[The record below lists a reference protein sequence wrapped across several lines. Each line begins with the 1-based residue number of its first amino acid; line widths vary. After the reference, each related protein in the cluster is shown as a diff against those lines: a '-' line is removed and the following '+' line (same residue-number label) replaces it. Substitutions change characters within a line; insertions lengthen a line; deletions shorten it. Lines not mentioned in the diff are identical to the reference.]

1 MTVIEAHAKAEFVF
15 ANRNLKRLVDLIMLQ
30 TLHKRAPNNYT
41 KLFIKG
47 LKRLRENSWEM
58 MSDAEAGEG
67 EPDDE

>member
-1 MTVIEAHAKAEFVF
+1 M
-15 ANRNLKRLVDLIMLQ
+15 MLQ

-67 EPDDE
+67 EPDDEWGRTIRWPTWWPMAHF

>member
-1 MTVIEAHAKAEFVF
+1 M
-15 ANRNLKRLVDLIMLQ
+15 MLQ